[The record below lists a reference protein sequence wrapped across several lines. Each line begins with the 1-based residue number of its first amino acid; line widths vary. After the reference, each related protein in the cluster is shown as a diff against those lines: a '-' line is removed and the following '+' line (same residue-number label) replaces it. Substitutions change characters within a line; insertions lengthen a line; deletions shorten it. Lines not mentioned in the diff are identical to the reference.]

1 VSVGELLE
9 QIAEVGLDPETRGYH
24 RFSYSG
30 ADVQMR
36 DWFVRQALA
45 RGFRTET
52 DRNGNL
58 WATRGDGPYLV
69 TGSHLDSVPNG
80 GAYDG
85 PLGIATAFAA
95 LDLVDQQRDVA
106 VVAFA
111 EEEGSRF
118 GVACLGSRLAT
129 GAIDPEQ
136 ARRFEDRNGVSL
148 EDALG
153 AVGIDAG
160 ELGPDPERLD
170 RIESFIEVHI
180 EQGRGLADVDSPL
193 AVAASIWPHGRWRL
207 DFNGRPDHAGTTRMD
222 DRQDPMVAFASMVLR
237 LTEQAQALAA
247 RATFGRV
254 HVTPNAT
261 NAIPSRVS
269 AWLDARAATDED
281 LIVLID
287 SVSARNGVEMSAESL
302 TAAVTFD
309 PNLRDRISALL
320 GGPPLL
326 STAAGHDAGILSTY
340 GIPTAMIFVRNP
352 TGVSHSP
359 DEYASPEDCDAGV
372 EALAK
377 LLNEL

>member
-1 VSVGELLE
+1 MSVGELLE

-24 RFSYSG
+24 RLSYSG

-58 WATRGDGPYLV
+58 WATRGDGPYFA

-80 GAYDG
+80 GAFDG

-95 LDLVDQQRDVA
+95 LDLIDQQRDVA

-136 ARRFEDRNGVSL
+136 ARRLEDRNGESL

-153 AVGIDAG
+153 AVGIDAR

-180 EQGRGLADVDSPL
+180 EQGRGLTDVDSPL

-222 DRQDPMVAFASMVLR
+222 DRQDPMVAFAGMVLR

-269 AWLDARAATDED
+269 AWLDARAATDEA

-309 PNLRDRISALL
+309 PSLRDRISALL

-372 EALAK
+372 EALAR
-377 LLNEL
+377 LLTEL

>member
-1 VSVGELLE
+1 
-9 QIAEVGLDPETRGYH
+9 
-24 RFSYSG
+24 
-30 ADVQMR
+30 
-36 DWFVRQALA
+36 
-45 RGFRTET
+45 
-52 DRNGNL
+52 
-58 WATRGDGPYLV
+58 
-69 TGSHLDSVPNG
+69 
-80 GAYDG
+80 
-85 PLGIATAFAA
+85 
-95 LDLVDQQRDVA
+95 
-106 VVAFA
+106 
-111 EEEGSRF
+111 
-118 GVACLGSRLAT
+118 
-129 GAIDPEQ
+129 
-136 ARRFEDRNGVSL
+136 
-148 EDALG
+148 
-153 AVGIDAG
+153 
-160 ELGPDPERLD
+160 
-170 RIESFIEVHI
+170 
-180 EQGRGLADVDSPL
+180 
-193 AVAASIWPHGRWRL
+193 
-207 DFNGRPDHAGTTRMD
+207 
-222 DRQDPMVAFASMVLR
+222 MVAFAGMVLR